1 MARVSETPRSSSRGF
16 PAGATEVWPDERS
29 PDDWLGEVSDD
40 DWSEGAAERARR
52 PATTEDRSY
61 PGEHDV
67 ASTPPPSS
75 RQVSTGSDRRAIE
88 RRRIVAVLGIAAALG
103 VAIAIPVVLLRGGG
117 NEPAATPL
125 PESTLTAT
133 TPASTETSP
142 STTTTAPETT
152 TTTTPSTTTTTPSE
166 SAATTF
172 SLPEG
177 TKLKLGEGDPAIV
190 QQLQQALSSAGYD
203 PGSADGTFGPQ
214 TEAAVVAFQQANG
227 LTADGTVGPLTAS
240 ALASAIAT
248 G

>member
-1 MARVSETPRSSSRGF
+1 
-16 PAGATEVWPDERS
+16 
-29 PDDWLGEVSDD
+29 
-40 DWSEGAAERARR
+40 
-52 PATTEDRSY
+52 
-61 PGEHDV
+61 
-67 ASTPPPSS
+67 
-75 RQVSTGSDRRAIE
+75 
-88 RRRIVAVLGIAAALG
+88 VAVLGIAAALG

-125 PESTLTAT
+125 PESTPTAT

-142 STTTTAPETT
+142 STTTTAPET

>member
-52 PATTEDRSY
+52 PVTTEDRSY

-67 ASTPPPSS
+67 AGAPAPSP
-75 RQVSTGSDRRAIE
+75 RKDSTGIDRRAIE
-88 RRRIVAVLGIAAALG
+88 RRRLVAVLGIAAALG
-103 VAIAIPVVLLRGGG
+103 IAIAIPVVVLRGGS

-125 PESTLTAT
+125 PESTPAAT

-142 STTTTAPETT
+142 STTTTAPEA

-190 QQLQQALSSAGYD
+190 QQLQQALASAGYD
-203 PGSADGTFGPQ
+203 PGTADGTFGPQ

>member
-52 PATTEDRSY
+52 PVTTEDRPY
-61 PGEHDV
+61 PGVHDV
-67 ASTPPPSS
+67 AGAPPPSP
-75 RQVSTGSDRRAIE
+75 RKVSTGIDRRAIE

-103 VAIAIPVVLLRGGG
+103 IAIAIPVVLLRGGS
-117 NEPAATPL
+117 NEPAATTL
-125 PESTLTAT
+125 PESTPAAT

-142 STTTTAPETT
+142 STTTTAPEA

-166 SAATTF
+166 SAPTTF

-190 QQLQQALSSAGYD
+190 EQLQQALASAGYD
-203 PGSADGTFGPQ
+203 PGTADGTFGPQ
-214 TEAAVVAFQQANG
+214 TESAVVAFQQANG

>member
-52 PATTEDRSY
+52 PAPTEERSY
-61 PGEHDV
+61 PGEHD
-67 ASTPPPSS
+67 AAGTLPPAS

-152 TTTTPSTTTTTPSE
+152 TTTPSTTTTTPSE

-203 PGSADGTFGPQ
+203 PGSADATFGPQ
-214 TEAAVVAFQQANG
+214 REAAVVAFQPAKG
-227 LTADGTVGPLTAS
+227 LTAEGTVGPLTAS

>member
-52 PATTEDRSY
+52 PVTTEDRPY
-61 PGEHDV
+61 PGVHDV
-67 ASTPPPSS
+67 AGAPPPSP
-75 RQVSTGSDRRAIE
+75 RQVSTGIDRRAIE
-88 RRRIVAVLGIAAALG
+88 RRRLVAVLGIAAALG
-103 VAIAIPVVLLRGGG
+103 VAIAIPVVLLRGGS

-125 PESTLTAT
+125 PESTPAAT

-142 STTTTAPETT
+142 STTTTAPEA

-166 SAATTF
+166 SAPTTF

-190 QQLQQALSSAGYD
+190 EQLQQALASAGYD
-203 PGSADGTFGPQ
+203 PGTADGTFGPQ